1 MAGRVNLSLLRR
13 LEPEKEG
20 LSHYRPPGVR
30 SVSVTS
36 DDVTSPRVSV
46 VLYDNPDIRHH
57 LYSQEQTH
65 VRSLKAEE
73 EPHEAVI
80 TPGPG
85 ESEQTNRSIMCNLSI
100 SISDGVC
107 LRIQFEF
114 LESFAQ

>member
-13 LEPEKEG
+13 LEPGKEG
-20 LSHYRPPGVR
+20 LSHYRPPGAR
-30 SVSVTS
+30 SMSVTS

-46 VLYDNPDIRHH
+46 LYDNPDDIRHH

-73 EPHEAVI
+73 SA
-80 TPGPG
+80 
-85 ESEQTNRSIMCNLSI
+85 QTNRSIMCNLSI

-107 LRIQFEF
+107 CLRIQFEF

>member
-20 LSHYRPPGVR
+20 LSYYRPPGAL
-30 SVSVTS
+30 SLSVTS
-36 DDVTSPRVSV
+36 DDVTSPRVS

-57 LYSQEQTH
+57 LYSQKQTH
-65 VRSLKAEE
+65 VLSLKAEE

-85 ESEQTNRSIMCNLSI
+85 ESE
-100 SISDGVC
+100 
-107 LRIQFEF
+107 
-114 LESFAQ
+114 

>member
-20 LSHYRPPGVR
+20 LSHYRPPGER
-30 SVSVTS
+30 SMSVTS

-46 VLYDNPDIRHH
+46 VLNDNPDDIRHH

-65 VRSLKAEE
+65 VLSLKAEE

-80 TPGPG
+80 TPRPG
-85 ESEQTNRSIMCNLSI
+85 ESE
-100 SISDGVC
+100 
-107 LRIQFEF
+107 
-114 LESFAQ
+114 